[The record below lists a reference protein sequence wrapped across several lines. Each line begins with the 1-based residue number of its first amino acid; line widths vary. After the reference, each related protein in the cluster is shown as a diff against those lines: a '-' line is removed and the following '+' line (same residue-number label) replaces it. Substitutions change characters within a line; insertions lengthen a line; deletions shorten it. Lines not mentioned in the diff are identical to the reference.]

1 MKQLP
6 LSKRAGARAHSEGS
20 RLRFSLP
27 LFPFHSSN
35 NIITCNVGENDA
47 LTLPGTRGFAQR
59 ACFAAGEA
67 GTVAKKERERNE

>member
-27 LFPFHSSN
+27 FHSSN
-35 NIITCNVGENDA
+35 IIITCNVRENDA